1 MNSAGI
7 SSSKTDLYRNRKRES
22 YLYNKLKEIK
32 RDKFLLLLL
41 LPGFLYFVIFRY
53 IPMGGI
59 LIAFK
64 KYSVYKGILKSPWN
78 HFQYFKDFFT
88 DFNSWRLFR
97 NTLLLGV
104 YSLIWSFPA
113 PIIFALLLNEIK
125 NLKFKK
131 VVQTIS
137 YLPHFISTVII
148 VGMVLNFLSPE
159 TGIINRLI
167 MLFGGEPIYFMIKS
181 EWFRTVYISTGVW
194 KGLGWSAIIYL
205 AAISNI
211 NEELYDAAKIDGA
224 KRLRQALHITL
235 PGISSTISVLF
246 IMNVGGI
253 LGADFERVLL
263 LQNPAIYET
272 ADIISTF
279 VYRRGIAGADF
290 GYATAVGLAQ
300 SIVGVVLL
308 VSANYISKKFSEN
321 SLW

>member
-1 MNSAGI
+1 MKSFNAAKNKE
-7 SSSKTDLYRNRKRES
+7 SKKSKES
-22 YLYNKLKEIK
+22 YFYNIIKEIK
-32 RDKFLLLLL
+32 RDKFLLLLV
-41 LPGFLYFVIFRY
+41 LPGFLYFIIFRY

-78 HFQYFKDFFT
+78 HFHYFKDFFT

-104 YSLIWSFPA
+104 YGLAWSFPT

-131 VVQTIS
+131 AVQTIS

-181 EWFRTVYISTGVW
+181 EWFRTIYISTGIW

-224 KRLRQALHITL
+224 KRFRQALHVTL
-235 PGISSTISVLF
+235 PGIAPTISVLF
-246 IMNVGGI
+246 ILNIGGI

-263 LQNPAIYET
+263 LQNPSIYET
-272 ADIISTF
+272 SDIISTF

-300 SIVGVVLL
+300 SIVGVILL
-308 VSANYISKKFSEN
+308 VSANYVSKKFSEN